1 MAHTPIARPCR
12 AASGCAWHTL
22 PGWRSRSPP
31 IGAHDPRWPAHC
43 RITGCQ
49 VVRGMTLFGNR
60 SPRIVVLRRKG
71 RTFAD
76 AGGACRAVIGCALAG
91 GAGDCDRPRQ
101 DRLPGLR
108 RGFWRCF
115 D

>member
-1 MAHTPIARPCR
+1 MAHTSIERPRR
-12 AASGCAWHTL
+12 AASGCRL
-22 PGWRSRSPP
+22 
-31 IGAHDPRWPAHC
+31 AHAAGMVLAQRAYVVHDLLATHC

-49 VVRGMTLFGNR
+49 VIEGMTLFDNR

-76 AGGACRAVIGCALAG
+76 AGGACRAVIGCALTG
-91 GAGDCDRPRQ
+91 GAGCDRPRQ
-101 DRLPGLR
+101 DRLRGLR